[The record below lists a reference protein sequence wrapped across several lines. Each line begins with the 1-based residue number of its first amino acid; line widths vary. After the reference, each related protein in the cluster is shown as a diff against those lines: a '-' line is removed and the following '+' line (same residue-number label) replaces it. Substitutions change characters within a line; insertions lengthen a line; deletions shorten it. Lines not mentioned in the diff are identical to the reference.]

1 MGGRC
6 HEFLLTLKRKNLNVP
21 WGFSLVG
28 GADVNT
34 PLIIT
39 KVAFGSP
46 ADGALQRGDII
57 SKVGNYDARD
67 IRHQDAQQLFRNAG
81 DNVRIVVQRDNHGR
95 HNTSTGSS
103 RSSSRN
109 YGSPLSL
116 SPHLSPRATSGYHHG
131 SAATALTPIYDTP
144 FEEMREGYFSEIPD
158 IKSRQP
164 RNNNI
169 DVHVVNQ
176 PYRTTPLVLPGA
188 KVKPDQ
194 RVTEC
199 YLRHHPNPSV
209 RSYHHLDAEN
219 FLKQKV
225 ADSVLQRI
233 STDDPT
239 KQVVHKQFNSPI
251 GLYSDPNIADTL
263 QRQTGAHVT
272 RRPVK
277 YDPSKSET
285 YKVIHEQSLGDHVQ
299 EVAVPPQSRVYT
311 PNKAVPGKK
320 PHNPAYY
327 QPQQPHHDFN
337 SMGVPEEE
345 IQQSHSFKRLMW
357 SVLPETDY

>member
-6 HEFLLTLKRKNLNVP
+6 HEFLLTLKRKNPNAS

-34 PLIIT
+34 PLIVT

-46 ADGALQRGDII
+46 SDGVLQRGDII

-67 IRHQDAQQLFRNAG
+67 IRHEDAQNLFRNAG
-81 DNVRIVVQRDNHGR
+81 DNIRIVVQRDHQAR
-95 HNTSTGSS
+95 PNTSTGSS

-109 YGSPLSL
+109 YGSPLSV
-116 SPHLSPRATSGYHHG
+116 SPHLSPRGGGAYHAG
-131 SAATALTPIYDTP
+131 SALMPTYGAP
-144 FEEMREGYFSEIPD
+144 FEEMREGYFDEIPD
-158 IKSRQP
+158 IRGQRR
-164 RNNNI
+164 RNDNI

-176 PYRTTPLVLPGA
+176 
-188 KVKPDQ
+188 
-194 RVTEC
+194 
-199 YLRHHPNPSV
+199 
-209 RSYHHLDAEN
+209 
-219 FLKQKV
+219 V

-233 STDDPT
+233 STDDPS

-263 QRQTGAHVT
+263 QRQTGANVS
-272 RRPVK
+272 RRNVK

-285 YKVIHEQSLGDHVQ
+285 YKALQEQSYSDRVH
-299 EVAVPPQSRVYT
+299 EVPVPPQTRIYT
-311 PNKAVPGKK
+311 PIPGKK
-320 PHNPAYY
+320 HHNATHHQPY
-327 QPQQPHHDFN
+327 QNNTN
-337 SMGVPEEE
+337 SLASPDDDD

>member
-1 MGGRC
+1 MP
-6 HEFLLTLKRKNLNVP
+6 VS
-21 WGFSLVG
+21 SLQRPSFW
-28 GADVNT
+28 NYK
-34 PLIIT
+34 PSSKK

-46 ADGALQRGDII
+46 SDGVLQRGDII

-67 IRHQDAQQLFRNAG
+67 IRHEDAQNLFRNAG
-81 DNVRIVVQRDNHGR
+81 DNIRIVVQRDHQAR
-95 HNTSTGSS
+95 PNTSTGSS

-109 YGSPLSL
+109 YGSPLSV
-116 SPHLSPRATSGYHHG
+116 SPHLSPRGGGAYHAG
-131 SAATALTPIYDTP
+131 SALMPTYGAP
-144 FEEMREGYFSEIPD
+144 FEEMREGYFDEIPD
-158 IKSRQP
+158 IRGQRR
-164 RNNNI
+164 RNDNI

-194 RVTEC
+194 TITEC
-199 YLRHHPNPSV
+199 YLRHHPNPNV
-209 RSYHHLDAEN
+209 RARPHHLDADYYY
-219 FLKQKV
+219 KQKV

-233 STDDPT
+233 STDDPS

-263 QRQTGAHVT
+263 QRQTGANVS
-272 RRPVK
+272 RRNVK

-285 YKVIHEQSLGDHVQ
+285 YKALQEQSYSDRVH
-299 EVAVPPQSRVYT
+299 EVPVPPQTRIYT
-311 PNKAVPGKK
+311 PIPGKK
-320 PHNPAYY
+320 HHNATHHQPY
-327 QPQQPHHDFN
+327 QNNTN
-337 SMGVPEEE
+337 SLASPDDDD

>member
-1 MGGRC
+1 MGGKC

-39 KVAFGSP
+39 KVVFGSP
-46 ADGALQRGDII
+46 ADGVLQRGDII

-81 DNVRIVVQRDNHGR
+81 DNVRIVVQRDNQV

-109 YGSPLSL
+109 YGSPLSV
-116 SPHLSPRATSGYHHG
+116 SPHLSPRGVSYHHSPG
-131 SAATALTPIYDTP
+131 GAVLTPVYDVP

-158 IKSRQP
+158 LKSKQVT
-164 RNNNI
+164 NKNL

-194 RVTEC
+194 TVTEC

-209 RSYHHLDAEN
+209 RAHPHHLDAEN

-225 ADSVLQRI
+225 ADSILQRI
-233 STDDPT
+233 SSDNPT
-239 KQVVHKQFNSPI
+239 KQIVHKQFNSPI
-251 GLYSDPNIADTL
+251 GLYSDTNVADTL
-263 QRQTGAHVT
+263 QKQTGAQVS

-285 YKVIHEQSLGDHVQ
+285 LKVLQEQSFGDQVQ
-299 EVAVPPQSRVYT
+299 EVAVPPQSKVYS
-311 PNKAVPGKK
+311 PNKVIPGKK
-320 PHNPAYY
+320 LNNPAYY
-327 QPQQPHHDFN
+327 QPQQHHHNDFN
-337 SMGVPEEE
+337 SMGVPEDD